1 MIQMTEET
9 KPVESK
15 PLPITPREKLLA
27 HFDEILDQLG
37 QYHAKFDDHIKAMD
51 TEKEKVLAAK
61 RGLEE
66 KLEQVSKLREY
77 IEKKVK

>member
-1 MIQMTEET
+1 MSEET

-15 PLPITPREKLLA
+15 PQPTTPREKLLA

-37 QYHAKFDDHIKAMD
+37 QYHAKFDDHVKAMD
-51 TEKEKVLAAK
+51 AEKEKVLAAK
-61 RGLEE
+61 KSLGE
-66 KLEQVSKLREY
+66 KLEQVSELREY